1 MKKYIPIILVAI
13 FFCAS
18 FAVKIDL
25 FSFNNQLSHEEYLC
39 LQFVLFDPVLIVGGL
54 VLFILPRMTIGWAS
68 TVFKIKKAP
77 STIEI
82 ILLQLFGVA
91 NVILSF
97 INLKNNCFILW

>member
-13 FFCAS
+13 FFCGS

-39 LQFVLFDPVLIVGGL
+39 LQFVLFDPVLIVVGL
-54 VLFILPRMTIGWAS
+54 VLFVLPKMTIGWAN

-77 STIEI
+77 RD
-82 ILLQLFGVA
+82 
-91 NVILSF
+91 
-97 INLKNNCFILW
+97 